1 MAELVDDWFSMDDF
15 MSSAA
20 DGSLRSAFQPMV
32 GGEQKVVGLEVLIR
46 WIHPRHGLL
55 NAAQFIDHIDSHAA
69 FYEIA
74 RISIDSVMELIE
86 DGISGLIFG
95 INISEFDLANPR
107 VIELFCR
114 SRPAFDASSC
124 DVLLEISE
132 SIDFSRNKHLMDSVR
147 QLEQAGYHFAIDD
160 FFSDESTTFPI
171 RKINLKAMKL
181 DMHIS
186 RSYRSSHNDLVL
198 IKTMVY
204 YCNLMNIVL
213 VAEGVEERDQFVE
226 LRAIGVHKFQGYLF
240 SKAVFRE
247 DLWSILETLG
257 YDPAHEPFTVKRF
270 WKDVYRIGT

>member
-107 VIELFCR
+107 VIEQ
-114 SRPAFDASSC
+114 
-124 DVLLEISE
+124 I
-132 SIDFSRNKHLMDSVR
+132 
-147 QLEQAGYHFAIDD
+147 G
-160 FFSDESTTFPI
+160 
-171 RKINLKAMKL
+171 
-181 DMHIS
+181 
-186 RSYRSSHNDLVL
+186 
-198 IKTMVY
+198 
-204 YCNLMNIVL
+204 
-213 VAEGVEERDQFVE
+213 
-226 LRAIGVHKFQGYLF
+226 RAHV
-240 SKAVFRE
+240 
-247 DLWSILETLG
+247 
-257 YDPAHEPFTVKRF
+257 
-270 WKDVYRIGT
+270 